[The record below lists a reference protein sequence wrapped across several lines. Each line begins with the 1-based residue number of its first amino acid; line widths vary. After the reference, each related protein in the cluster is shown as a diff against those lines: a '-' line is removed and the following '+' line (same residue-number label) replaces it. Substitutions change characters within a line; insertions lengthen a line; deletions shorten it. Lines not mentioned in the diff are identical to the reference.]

1 MKIRANR
8 VTGIILF
15 VALALLI
22 AAAAPLPATAQT
34 SSNESKNYELL
45 HSEYKLID
53 GQMKITA
60 DVRVTA
66 GENITVLAVGY
77 DKSGNIIEMKTKTE
91 FRMSGTTGVFQF
103 MMDKGEQLD
112 KVDIQAIGKIEEPYK
127 VLAQSMV
134 KEKDHVE
141 AWIAVRTGSSQYMN
155 VVAKGFNKNGKL
167 VEINGASEFVM
178 SNHASVFKIK
188 LNEVNDIEKVQF
200 LVLIDDQTYVVDY
213 GTYIKNGRL
222 IVTAVVKNGSA
233 QNITSRVTPYDAKG
247 KELNIQT
254 NTSFAMSKYL
264 YKLNMEIKD
273 TSANKVALKFY
284 DETGKTE
291 LSKRGILVTIDGAGL
306 AVKQPPVKK
315 DGRVSVPMRDIF
327 EALGAEVGWEQET
340 KTITA
345 ARGSKEIILQIG
357 NKEAYIDGEK
367 ITIDVAPEIV
377 KGSTMVPIRFVTEA
391 LGSKVFWDND
401 SQTVMIIR

>member
-1 MKIRANR
+1 MRIRTNR
-8 VTGIILF
+8 VTGFILF

-22 AAAAPLPATAQT
+22 AAAVPTPATAQT
-34 SSNESKNYELL
+34 STNESKNYELL

-53 GQMKITA
+53 DQMKITA

-77 DKSGNIIEMKTKTE
+77 DKSGNIIEIKTKTE

-103 MMDKGEQLD
+103 MMDKGKQLD
-112 KVDIQAIGKIEEPYK
+112 KVDIQAIGTIEEPYK
-127 VLAQSMV
+127 VLAQTMV
-134 KEKDHVE
+134 KEKDYVE
-141 AWIAVRTGSSQYMN
+141 AWIAVRTGPGQYMN
-155 VVAKGFNKNGKL
+155 AVAKGFNKNGKL

-178 SNHASVFKIK
+178 SNHATVFKIK
-188 LNEVNDIEKVQF
+188 LNAINDIEKVQF

-222 IVTAVVKNGSA
+222 IVTAVVKNGSG
-233 QNITSRVTPYDAKG
+233 QNITARVTPYDAKG

-254 NTSFAMSKYL
+254 NTSFTMSKYL

-291 LSKRGILVTIDGAGL
+291 LSKRGILITIDGAGL

-315 DGRVSVPMRDIF
+315 EGRVSVPMRDIF
-327 EALGAEVGWEQET
+327 EALGADVGWEKET

-345 ARGSKEIILQIG
+345 TRGSKEIILQIG